1 MRKSGILDFFCVSS
15 LFFSALWFYA
25 KNAYETALILIV
37 FMVLVSIIIGKRNAE
52 KKGKYEQ

>member
-1 MRKSGILDFFCVSS
+1 MRKSRILDFFCVSG

-25 KNAYETALILIV
+25 KNAFEIALVLIV
-37 FMVLVSIIIGKRNAE
+37 FMFLVSIIIGKRNAV